1 MGSIVSPL
9 SADFSDRIPYD
20 QPILPGCIL
29 TTFQL
34 NLEDGSRIVRR
45 NIGTLRQI
53 YDPQAPSLKGHR
65 LENLKTFITS
75 L

>member
-9 SADFSDRIPYD
+9 PTDFSDLIPYNP
-20 QPILPGCIL
+20 PILPDCIL
-29 TTFQL
+29 IAFQL
-34 NLEDGSRIVRR
+34 NLEDGNRIVRR

-53 YDPQAPSLKGHR
+53 YDPQDHSLKGHR
-65 LENLKTFITS
+65 LETLKKP